1 MVTSIVYQH
10 KPDLHLL
17 KVQDKFIIIIWLR
30 THSLQ
35 VQYFLLLGIPVRNSF
50 FVLGLVRESIPGVTL
65 KSLNPIG
72 GETVWDEFLTYC
84 PLFAFLR
91 YAFNPLVIG
100 SGSAGESIQY
110 NNNPYFFFCISI
122 EHFNYHY
129 LKPAGLFIEYL
140 NHICIR

>member
-1 MVTSIVYQH
+1 MGNYTDYRLYL
-10 KPDLHLL
+10 PDYCNGNLYSLSRQIYHYYLAE
-17 KVQDKFIIIIWLR
+17 DAFI
-30 THSLQ
+30 T
-35 VQYFLLLGIPVRNSF
+35 
-50 FVLGLVRESIPGVTL
+50 GLVRESIPGVTL

-72 GETVWDEFLTYC
+72 GEKVWDEFLTYC

-122 EHFNYHY
+122 
-129 LKPAGLFIEYL
+129 
-140 NHICIR
+140 